1 MEALMLRAT
10 DLLNNPNDSMH
21 YVQFGEQG
29 KRVDTFPSH
38 TPFDSIRAA
47 FVATEFSREPSFS
60 FCHKVFWLTVAD
72 YCAFSQQLD

>member
-29 KRVDTFPSH
+29 KRVDTFPR
-38 TPFDSIRAA
+38 TLDLILY
-47 FVATEFSREPSFS
+47 EPQIIVISDRS
-60 FCHKVFWLTVAD
+60 
-72 YCAFSQQLD
+72 